1 MVKCKTITISR
12 QSVNLYLKMDLLTPA
27 HDQHKPYELATMPVT
42 GMRADYA
49 NGWLIPPHSHC
60 RAQLLY
66 AIRGVM
72 AIDADHGRWIV
83 PPTRGVWIKQGELH
97 SVKMH
102 GDVSMHTL
110 FIDADAAAGLP
121 TSTCV
126 LDIQPLMKALIVE
139 IAQAGLSYAQ
149 DSREARIAQLI
160 LDEIQLYPALP
171 FHLPWPSSPRLKQVC
186 EQMTQQ
192 LDDARPSQAWALQ
205 LGISDKSLHRHF
217 KQETGITF
225 GQWREQARMLKAVE
239 AIAQGHKLLHVAL
252 SVGYQSQSAFS
263 AVFKKH
269 FGLSPSAYYQNL
281 PAK

>member
-1 MVKCKTITISR
+1 
-12 QSVNLYLKMDLLTPA
+12 MDRTTPRP
-27 HDQHKPYELATMPVT
+27 DQHKPYELAMMPVT
-42 GMRADYA
+42 GMHADYPSGYVIA
-49 NGWLIPPHSHC
+49 PHSHR

-97 SVKMH
+97 SVRMH

-139 IAQAGLSYAQ
+139 IVQAGLSYVP

-160 LDEIQLYPALP
+160 LDEIRLYPALP
-171 FHLPWPSSPRLKQVC
+171 FHLPWPSSPRLKQIC

-192 LDDARPSQAWALQ
+192 LEDAKPSQQWALQ
-205 LGISDKSLHRHF
+205 LGISDKSFHRHF

-225 GQWREQARMLKAVE
+225 GQWREQARMLKALE
-239 AIAQGHKLLHVAL
+239 AIAQGDKLLHVAL

-281 PAK
+281 PVT